1 MIIPLWLVLLI
12 WIIISIFVYRY
23 IINDFDPSI
32 KNEHWTLKA
41 CIFAFSMLISLL
53 TGLLLFIIFHLL
65 CEVYNGIVGTDWIT
79 ILNHEVIYIK

>member
-1 MIIPLWLVLLI
+1 MIIPLWVVLLI

-23 IINDFDPSI
+23 IINDDPSI

-53 TGLLLFIIFHLL
+53 AGLLLLILLRLL
-65 CEVYNGIVGTDWIT
+65 CEVYNGIIGTDWIT